1 MNWTYEK
8 TSPNLGVSGDAFR
21 QVFNGNGIDQAEQ
34 LAREA
39 IQNSVDASSGDKPVE
54 VVFRKERFD
63 GADRAAF
70 AETID
75 LEAIRRRAEALELPA
90 DCVLSN
96 DRDPIDVLYVE
107 DRGTTGLSG
116 DPLGPR
122 SKLRKLLMEVGGS
135 EKVGEASSGG
145 SYGFGKAVYA
155 GSSRIATVFAY
166 SRSTDD
172 DGKAMSVLM
181 GCSYHRSYEI
191 DMQGR

>member
-1 MNWTYEK
+1 MNWTYER

-39 IQNSVDASSGDKPVE
+39 IQNSVDASSGDGAVE
-54 VVFRKERFD
+54 VVFRKERFRGSARD
-63 GADRAAF
+63 AF
-70 AETID
+70 AKTID
-75 LEAIRRRAEALELPA
+75 LETIRTRADVLKLPSENALS
-90 DCVLSN
+90 D
-96 DRDPIDVLYVE
+96 DRDYIDVLYVE

-116 DPLGPR
+116 DALGPW

-135 EKVGEASSGG
+135 EKVAEASSGG

-166 SRSTDD
+166 SRSTDE
-172 DGKAMSVLM
+172 A
-181 GCSYHRSYEI
+181 
-191 DMQGR
+191 GRR